1 MAVTTTL
8 HTQAYIDF
16 DSKLNHIKTFA
27 PVYHPQVEVQLGPL
41 YEQALDAT
49 ENGQMREEEF
59 QQLRSKL
66 RAYGMR
72 DMQY

>member
-16 DSKLNHIKTFA
+16 DSKLSHIKTFA
-27 PVYHPQVEVQLGPL
+27 LVYHPQVEVQLGPL
-41 YEQALDAT
+41 HEQALDAM